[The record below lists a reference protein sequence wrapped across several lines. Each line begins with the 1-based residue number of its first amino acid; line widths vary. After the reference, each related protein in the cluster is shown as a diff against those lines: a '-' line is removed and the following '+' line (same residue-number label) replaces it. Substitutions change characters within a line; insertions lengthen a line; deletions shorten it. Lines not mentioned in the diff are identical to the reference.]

1 MTNDYS
7 LTSSSNC
14 FAKFRVWA
22 TSAKMGLIRLM
33 NIVRKINDE
42 LAIAGQ
48 ITLVQLK
55 QIADEGYKSVL
66 NLHLPDETG
75 LLANEQEKTELLG
88 LYYVNF
94 PTKPEDLNY
103 QGTLQ
108 IYQTI
113 TELPKPIL
121 IHCDNSIR
129 SAAIVLLYICIK
141 QGITFEKALQ
151 KVITLGLI

>member
-1 MTNDYS
+1 
-7 LTSSSNC
+7 
-14 FAKFRVWA
+14 
-22 TSAKMGLIRLM
+22 M
-33 NIVRKINDE
+33 NIVRKINDQ

-48 ITLVQLK
+48 ITLDQLK

-66 NLHLPDETG
+66 NLRLPDETG
-75 LLANEQEKTELLG
+75 LLADEQKKIEFLG

-94 PTKPEDLNY
+94 PTKTEDINH
-103 QGTLQ
+103 QSMLQ
-108 IYQTI
+108 IYQMI
-113 TELPKPIL
+113 AELPKPTL

-129 SAAIVLLYICIK
+129 SAAIVLLYIAIK

>member
-1 MTNDYS
+1 
-7 LTSSSNC
+7 
-14 FAKFRVWA
+14 
-22 TSAKMGLIRLM
+22 MGLIRLM
-33 NIVRKINDE
+33 NIIRKINDE

-48 ITLVQLK
+48 ITLDQLK
-55 QIADEGYKSVL
+55 QIADEGYQSVL
-66 NLHLPDETG
+66 NLRLPDETD
-75 LLANEQEKTELLG
+75 LLANEQEKIEHLG

-94 PTKPEDLNY
+94 PTKPEDINY
-103 QGTLQ
+103 QVTLKM
-108 IYQTI
+108 YQMI

-151 KVITLGLI
+151 KVITLGLIS